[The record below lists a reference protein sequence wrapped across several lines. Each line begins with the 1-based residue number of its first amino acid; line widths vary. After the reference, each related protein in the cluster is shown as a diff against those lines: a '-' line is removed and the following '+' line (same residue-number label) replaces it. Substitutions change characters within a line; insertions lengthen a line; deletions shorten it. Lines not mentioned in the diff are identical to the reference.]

1 MKLLITKRAQK
12 ELSKIP
18 NAPAKNVV
26 NKIKLLSKNTHPTN
40 SKKLQ
45 GNNNYRLRV
54 GVFRVIYTTDRK
66 KKEITIL
73 RIADRKKIYR

>member
-1 MKLLITKRAQK
+1 MKLLITRRAQK
-12 ELSKIP
+12 ELDKIP
-18 NAPAKNVV
+18 DSPAKNII

-45 GNNNYRLRV
+45 GKNIYRLRV
-54 GVFRVIYTTDRK
+54 GIFRVLYTIDKK